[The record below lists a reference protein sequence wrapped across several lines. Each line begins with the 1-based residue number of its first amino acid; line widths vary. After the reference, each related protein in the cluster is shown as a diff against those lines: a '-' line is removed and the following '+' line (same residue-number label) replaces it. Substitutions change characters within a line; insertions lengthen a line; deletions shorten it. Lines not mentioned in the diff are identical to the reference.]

1 MKRKVLIS
9 LLIGL
14 LALGCIFAGGSAETK
29 SSSEKKVITIW
40 YEGNDQRLPFFK
52 AAEAEMQK
60 DYPNYSINA
69 ITFDNATIVPK
80 SLQAVTAT
88 GGVDLIFNEAS
99 RLMITYQQS
108 GGGFEDLTDIVAATK
123 NNGVITASDR
133 SICSA
138 RDKLIVFPINRSNSG
153 LGYKTDIIEISED
166 QIPNTWN
173 KFVELGRRYKEAGVN
188 GWTLHL
194 GTNPEQIFNLI
205 LTAGN
210 DIHGFW
216 IDKTPKSNI
225 PKYKEQMADI
235 IELYTSKNAIWD
247 RDAINEDFAAMYTKI
262 QSSQAGMFRVGNW
275 NVAGWDKENSGVGEF
290 SVTTYPSFT
299 DEAAGALSAGGV
311 RGLALPK
318 NAPEKEAAKVFLQY
332 CLSEA
337 AQKASF
343 QTMGSCV
350 DYGVVDTDKLSK
362 NQKIFFDP
370 NVKVVATDY
379 YEGLF
384 SYYPELLEAFQKSLT
399 KAFSAKDRAE
409 IISILDKLD
418 IELNTIIAKNK

>member
-1 MKRKVLIS
+1 MLVF
-9 LLIGL
+9 LLVGL
-14 LALGCIFAGGSAETK
+14 MTMAFVFAGGSAETA
-29 SSSEKKVITIW
+29 SSSDKKVITIW
-40 YEGNDQRLPFFK
+40 YEGNDQRLPFFT

-69 ITFDNATIVPK
+69 ITFDNATIVSK

-99 RLMITYQQS
+99 RLMNTYQQS
-108 GGGFEDLTDIVAATK
+108 GGAFEDLTAIVASSK
-123 NNGVITASDR
+123 NKDVLTAADR

-138 RDKLIVFPINRSNSG
+138 VDKLIVFPINRSLSG
-153 LGYKTDIIEISED
+153 LGYKTDVIDVSAD
-166 QIPNTWN
+166 QIPNTWK
-173 KFVELGRRYKEAGVN
+173 KFIDLGKRYKDAGIN

-194 GTNPEQIFNLI
+194 GTSPEQVLNL
-205 LTAGN
+205 LLSAGN

-216 IDKTPKSNI
+216 IDSTPKSHI
-225 PKYKEQMADI
+225 SQYKEQIADI
-235 IELYTSKNAIWD
+235 IELYTSVDAIWD
-247 RDAINEDFAAMYTKI
+247 KDAINEDFAGMYTKI
-262 QSSQAGMFRVGNW
+262 QSSRVGMFRVGNW
-275 NVAGWDKENSGVGEF
+275 NAGGWDKENSGVGEY
-290 SVTTYPSFT
+290 SVTTYPSFS
-299 DEAAGALSAGGV
+299 DDASGALIVGGV
-311 RGLALPK
+311 RGIAMPK

-343 QTMGSCV
+343 ETMGSCV
-350 DYGVVDTDKLSK
+350 DYSVVDTTKLSK

-370 NVKVVATDY
+370 TIKIVPTDS

-384 SYYPELLEAFQKSLT
+384 SYYPELLETFQKGLT
-399 KAFSAKDRAE
+399 KAFFAKNRQE

-418 IELNTIIAKNK
+418 TELNTVIAKNK